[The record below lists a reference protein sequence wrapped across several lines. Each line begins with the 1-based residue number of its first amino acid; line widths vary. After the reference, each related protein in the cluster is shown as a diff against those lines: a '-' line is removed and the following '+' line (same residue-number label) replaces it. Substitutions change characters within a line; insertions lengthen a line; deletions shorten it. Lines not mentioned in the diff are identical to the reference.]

1 MARKALSKITSK
13 GSAQSSPSPTQLPQ
27 SAPLSGTK
35 PIQGIVAPPRLVVPT
50 TQPVAM
56 TSVQQAVE
64 ERHVAP
70 IAPRNYEEMYERI
83 AQHAGL
89 KPLTPEEQAK
99 EERRKRV
106 RATIGAVG
114 DAISSMANIYF
125 AHKGA
130 PPVQQTSIT
139 GRLREHYDRLDA
151 QRRDQLS
158 RYGELVQRGRQMDID
173 NDRYNQQFAYKRA
186 NDARTHALAV
196 GKAAREAE
204 ELRIKG
210 DRLAQ
215 QGEVAKSQVSLNNA
229 REKTEN
235 VRASYE
241 PRLRRSQ
248 IARNLASAEATR
260 ERARYYRDG
269 GGGKTRKV
277 QVFAYGDGSL
287 EIDDRVLKGSLP
299 QVYGLMEKTPGLI
312 KPIEKINMTPAK
324 MESIIRERW
333 NQSPEATEMMLKLS
347 SINPDRAQDD
357 DVIEWGD
364 DDNNDN
370 DSNSI
375 QWD

>member
-1 MARKALSKITSK
+1 
-13 GSAQSSPSPTQLPQ
+13 
-27 SAPLSGTK
+27 
-35 PIQGIVAPPRLVVPT
+35 
-50 TQPVAM
+50 
-56 TSVQQAVE
+56 
-64 ERHVAP
+64 
-70 IAPRNYEEMYERI
+70 
-83 AQHAGL
+83 
-89 KPLTPEEQAK
+89 
-99 EERRKRV
+99 
-106 RATIGAVG
+106 
-114 DAISSMANIYF
+114 
-125 AHKGA
+125 
-130 PPVQQTSIT
+130 
-139 GRLREHYDRLDA
+139 
-151 QRRDQLS
+151 
-158 RYGELVQRGRQMDID
+158 
-173 NDRYNQQFAYKRA
+173 
-186 NDARTHALAV
+186 
-196 GKAAREAE
+196 
-204 ELRIKG
+204 
-210 DRLAQ
+210 
-215 QGEVAKSQVSLNNA
+215 EVAKSQISLNNA
-229 REKTEN
+229 REKTEK

-248 IARNLASAEATR
+248 IARNLASADATR